1 MVEAEVYIML
11 PLLYLEE
18 QVVQVAVLAKER
30 MLYIMV
36 EFLHKEIHI
45 GTVQVMLQVVHQVMV
60 I

>member
-1 MVEAEVYIML
+1 ML

-18 QVVQVAVLAKER
+18 QVVQVVVLVKER

-36 EFLHKEIHI
+36 EFLHKGIHI
-45 GTVQVMLQVVHQVMV
+45 GTVQVMLRVVHLVMV